1 MEGAG
6 LRMATGWVGAPLR
19 RREDLRLLTGRGRFI
34 DDLAPVPRCHH
45 AALLRSPHAHARIL
59 RVDTSAARAQPGV
72 VAVLTGA
79 DIVPLLRPF
88 AVGVPSPPPYYPI
101 AVDRVRYVGEPVA
114 VVVATSRYAAEDA
127 LEAVEVDY
135 EPLPAVV
142 DAEAA
147 TAPGA
152 PRVHDTLPSNVVL
165 HRTFTYGDVE
175 GAFRSADLVVE
186 GTYRFPRYASTP
198 IETYGVIAHHDPA
211 EGTYTVWC
219 NFHGPFSMHPLMARA
234 LGVPEHRL
242 RLIVPEDIGG
252 SFGIKTMLYPYIV
265 LLAAAARLAQGPVRW
280 IEDRREH
287 LLASSSGADRRMR
300 LQAAVTKDGEVRAL
314 RLEATD
320 NVGAYIRAP
329 EPGCLFRTHGNVTG
343 PYRIPAV
350 ALDLRAVLTHT
361 APTGLNRGY
370 GNQQLYFGVE
380 RLMDAVAEA
389 LGMDPAEVRLRN
401 LISPE
406 AFPYRTP
413 TGGVYDSGDYPRAF
427 RRLLEKAAYGDLRR
441 AQDEARR
448 AGRLLGI
455 GLAVAV
461 DPSVSNMGYVD
472 LAYPAEERR
481 QRAKSGG
488 AEAATL
494 SMDPTGTVTLLL
506 NTAPEGQGHETVAA
520 QIVASELGID
530 PDQVRVDAR
539 MDTLTHAWTIASGS
553 YSSRFAGAGASAV
566 AEAARR
572 LRDKLVRIASCLL
585 EAAPE
590 DIEVAGGACQV
601 RGAPQRSVPFRRLAG
616 VAHWDPDR
624 LPPGMDPGLHVTA
637 FYTLPTLGAVSDADQ
652 VNSSGT
658 YGFCAELAVVEVDP
672 ETWEVRCHR
681 YVAVHDAG
689 RILNPLLA
697 EGQVHG
703 AAAHGLGGALYE
715 ELVYD
720 SAGQLLT
727 ASFMDYPCPT
737 AAEVPRIEV
746 EHLETPSPIT
756 VLGSKGLGE
765 SSAMTAPVLLAN
777 AVADAL
783 RPLGVRIRELPLTPA
798 RLAAWVREAAAGGLG
813 REAP

>member
-1 MEGAG
+1 MAG
-6 LRMATGWVGAPLR
+6 IEARSGSRWVGAPVR

-34 DDLAPVPRCHH
+34 DDLSPLPGLHH

-59 RVDTSAARAQPGV
+59 RCDPSAARAVPGV

-79 DIVPLLRPF
+79 EIVPLLTPF
-88 AVGVPSPPPYYPI
+88 AVGIPQPPPYYPI

-114 VVVATSRYAAEDA
+114 VVVATSRYAAEDGA
-127 LEAVEVDY
+127 EAIVVDY
-135 EPLPAVV
+135 EPVPAVV
-142 DAEAA
+142 DPEAA
-147 TAPGA
+147 ARPDSM
-152 PRVHDTLPSNVVL
+152 RVHDTLPSNVVL

-175 GAFRSADLVVE
+175 GAFQRADLVVE
-186 GTYRFPRYASTP
+186 ETYRFPRYASTP
-198 IETYGVIAHHDPA
+198 IETYGVIATYDPA
-211 EGTYTVWC
+211 EDSYTVWC

-252 SFGIKTMLYPYIV
+252 SFGIKTMLYPYVV
-265 LLAAAARLAQGPVRW
+265 LLAAAARLARVPVRW
-280 IEDRREH
+280 TEDRREH

-300 LQAAVTKDGEVRAL
+300 IQAAVTRDGRVGGL
-314 RLEATD
+314 RLWATD

-370 GNQQLYFGVE
+370 GNQQLYFGLE
-380 RLMDAVAEA
+380 RLMDAVAEF
-389 LGMDPAEVRLRN
+389 LGMDPADVRLRN
-401 LISPE
+401 LIPPE

-427 RRLLEKAAYGDLRR
+427 RRLLERADYPELRR
-441 AQDEARR
+441 AQAEARR
-448 AGRLLGI
+448 TGRLLGI
-455 GLAVAV
+455 GLAAAV
-461 DPSVSNMGYVD
+461 DPSVSNMGYLD
-472 LAYPAEERR
+472 LSYPPEERR
-481 QRAKSGG
+481 SRAKSGG

-506 NTAPEGQGHETVAA
+506 GTAPEGQGHETVAS
-520 QIVASELGID
+520 QIVADVLGVD
-530 PDQVRVDAR
+530 PDQIRVDAR

-566 AEAARR
+566 LEAARR
-572 LRDKLVRIASCLL
+572 LREKLVRIAAHLL

-590 DIEVAGGACQV
+590 DIEVADGACRV
-601 RGAPQRSVPFRRLAG
+601 RGAPHRSLSFRRLAG
-616 VAHWDPDR
+616 VAHWDPQR

-637 FYTLPTLGAVSDADQ
+637 FYTLPTLAAVSDADE

-672 ETWEVRCHR
+672 ETWEARCHR

-703 AAAHGLGGALYE
+703 AVAHGLGGALYE

-720 SAGQLLT
+720 ATGQVLT
-727 ASFMDYPCPT
+727 GSFMDYLCPT
-737 AAEVPRIEV
+737 AAEMPRIDV
-746 EHLETPSPIT
+746 EHLETPSPVT
-756 VLGSKGLGE
+756 PLGSKGLGE
-765 SSAMTAPVLLAN
+765 SSSMTAPVLLAN

-783 RPLGVRIRELPLTPA
+783 RPLGVRVRELPLTPD
-798 RLAAWVREAAAGGLG
+798 RLMAWVRSAREG
-813 REAP
+813 RS